1 MSPTDA
7 IRTAYEARTPTSAAL
22 ITRAETVMP
31 AGSSRSFS
39 YFRPY
44 PVVFERGAG
53 SMLWDV
59 DDNRYID
66 FANNGLSL
74 IHGNAY
80 PPIEEAVASALARG
94 TAWPG
99 TSRPQ
104 IEFAEVLSERIDAAE
119 RVRFVEHRH
128 RGDDAG
134 GEAGSP
140 SDRQAAAA
148 QVMADTTA
156 STTISRPGS
165 RDQGEIPGRT
175 LLADFGDVESFR
187 ASIDEHGDQIAAV
200 ILEPV
205 PYTVRV
211 TPPPD
216 GFLKA
221 VEEMA
226 KAAGALFIIDDCLMF
241 RLAVGGSSEQFG
253 LDPDLV
259 CLGKWI
265 GGGFPVGAIGASA
278 EMMEVFDHRRGDAR
292 LSRRLLQRQPDRV
305 HGRQGR
311 DRGPDRRADR
321 DHGPARRRARGRDRG
336 GWEEARHRRRRARRR
351 LGVRR
356 LRARPRRRDGKTE
369 PRLSLHLAAINHG
382 VYFGPGGE
390 FAMATPMTDDVVSE
404 AIAGCWTPRSPTSQR
419 DHQPRGGMMEQSSA
433 ILATSEASAR
443 RSPPSGPASWIHVS
457 GMIGFGDD
465 GKVVAGGVAARDR
478 GDLRLDR
485 ADPAARRRRPL
496 PHRPDGRVHA
506 DLARLRRVQ
515 RRRAPSASATTARQR
530 RSPGRR
536 ADARRRDRDRR
547 GRLRAGVVSAAAGPQ
562 TEGSRSGVPT
572 PSGGRGRERDPADAR
587 LTGST
592 PPRACARDARA
603 HPDFWPAVI
612 DDLGL
617 RFDEPYERVRR
628 RLAGARVGA
637 LVRRRASST
646 SPRAASIAG
655 PRDAGRGAAL

>member
-80 PPIEEAVASALARG
+80 PPIEEAVASALAKG

-119 RVRFVEHRH
+119 RVRFVNTGTEATMLAVKLARH
-128 RGDDAG
+128 LTGRPLLLKAWHGYHGFYDDLSAG
-134 GEAGSP
+134 LEG
-140 SDRQAAAA
+140 
-148 QVMADTTA
+148 
-156 STTISRPGS
+156 
-165 RDQGEIPGRT
+165 QGEIPGRT

-205 PYTVRV
+205 PYTGRV

-241 RLAVGGSSEQFG
+241 RLAVGGSSEKFG

-278 EMMEVFDHRRGDAR
+278 EMMEVFDHRRGDALYHGGSFNGNPIGCTAGRIAVEDLTAERIATMDR
-292 LSRRLLQRQPDRV
+292 LGAELGAGIEAAGKKRGIDVVV
-305 HGRQGR
+305 HGAGSAFGVYVL
-311 DRGPDRRADR
+311 DPAD
-321 DHGPARRRARGRDRG
+321 GSAS
-336 GWEEARHRRRRARRR
+336 
-351 LGVRR
+351 
-356 LRARPRRRDGKTE
+356 TE
-369 PRLSLHLAAINHG
+369 LSAQLHLAAVNHG
-382 VYFGPGGE
+382 VYLGPGGE
-390 FAMATPMTDDVVSE
+390 LAMATSMTDDLVSE
-404 AIAGCWTPRSPTSQR
+404 ALAGV
-419 DHQPRGGMMEQSSA
+419 D
-433 ILATSEASAR
+433 
-443 RSPPSGPASWIHVS
+443 
-457 GMIGFGDD
+457 
-465 GKVVAGGVAARDR
+465 AA
-478 GDLRLDR
+478 L
-485 ADPAARRRRPL
+485 
-496 PHRPDGRVHA
+496 A
-506 DLARLRRVQ
+506 DL
-515 RRRAPSASATTARQR
+515 
-530 RSPGRR
+530 
-536 ADARRRDRDRR
+536 
-547 GRLRAGVVSAAAGPQ
+547 
-562 TEGSRSGVPT
+562 
-572 PSGGRGRERDPADAR
+572 
-587 LTGST
+587 
-592 PPRACARDARA
+592 
-603 HPDFWPAVI
+603 
-612 DDLGL
+612 
-617 RFDEPYERVRR
+617 EP
-628 RLAGARVGA
+628 LI
-637 LVRRRASST
+637 T
-646 SPRAASIAG
+646 SPEEG
-655 PRDAGRGAAL
+655 